1 MAPFFTGF
9 TRGIGGGGFGKRAGG
24 AAVSFSATGGTITP
38 SSGFTIHTFTTPGSF
53 TVSSGTADI
62 EYLVVGGAGGGA
74 FGYGSGAGGGGGVR
88 ESVSYSI
95 VPGTYPVTVGPGGQ
109 GGPSH
114 TNGSDSVFGSI
125 TARGGGKGEQY
136 GFPTPVATAGGSGGG
151 GGGAP
156 NGINSGGAGN
166 TPTTIGEY
174 IQGQRGGDGEI
185 SPLYGGGGGGGVA
198 SVGLPGNGNGS
209 GGSGGRGLVSTIS
222 GSSVTYASGGTGG
235 SYSGGAG
242 APGAANRGIGGGG
255 GGNGNPGGPGGSGVV
270 IIRYAT
276 TQTASSFVSA
286 SGGTTI
292 DIGNYRTHVFTS
304 TGPGSFVVNSLSNN
318 PAYNTAMVIVIGGGG
333 SAGDCGAGGGGA
345 GGVLI
350 DRHFPLAARTYP
362 LSVGS
367 AAPQRSGCG
376 NGSPGSDS
384 TFADP
389 GGPTTYTAYGGGGGG
404 GADGG
409 SGQPGGS
416 GGGGSYNASGGNAT
430 QTSQGTFTGYGSPG
444 GRSSAP
450 QASGGGGGAGD
461 RGQNAPVYPGGL
473 GEVGIYLEE
482 FSSPSFPCGG
492 SGAGAG
498 YYAAGGAG
506 YQNTPSGRQPNG
518 AVGPGSSTRNNS
530 GDGSF
535 QNQSPGAGSGVIM
548 VRYRYQ

>member
-1 MAPFFTGF
+1 MAPLFTGL
-9 TRGIGGGGFGKRAGG
+9 RLSFGRSAEVAGP
-24 AAVSFSATGGTITP
+24 VPFSATGGTITP
-38 SSGFTIHTFTTPGSF
+38 SGSF
-53 TVSSGTADI
+53 TVHTFTAPGTFTVTSGTDLV

-88 ESVSYSI
+88 ESVSYPI

-136 GFPTPVATAGGSGGG
+136 GIPNPVAAAGGSGGG

-156 NGINSGGAGN
+156 NGINIGGAGN
-166 TPTTIGEY
+166 TPITVSEY
-174 IQGQRGGDGEI
+174 IQGQRGGDGEYTGT
-185 SPLYGGGGGGGVA
+185 YGGGGGGGVA
-198 SVGLPGNGNGS
+198 SVGLPGSGNGN
-209 GGSGGRGLVSTIS
+209 GGSGGRGLISTIS
-222 GSSVTYASGGTGG
+222 GSSATYATGGTGG
-235 SYSGGAG
+235 SYGGG
-242 APGAANRGIGGGG
+242 GSNGTANRGIGGGG
-255 GGNGNPGGPGGSGVV
+255 GGGGSPGGSGGSGIVV
-270 IIRYAT
+270 VRYAT
-276 TQTASSFVSA
+276 TQTASSFISA

-292 DIGNYRTHVFTS
+292 DVGNYRTHVFTS
-304 TGPGSFVVNSLSNN
+304 TGPGSFVVNSLSSN
-318 PAYNTAMVIVIGGGG
+318 PAFDTAMVVVISGGG
-333 SAGDCGAGGGGA
+333 SGGDCGAGGGGA

-416 GGGGSYNASGGNAT
+416 GGGGSYNAAGGNAT

-444 GRSSAP
+444 GRSSAHGS
-450 QASGGGGGAGD
+450 SGGGGGAGD
-461 RGQNAPVYPGGL
+461 RGENAPVYPGGR
-473 GEVGIYLEE
+473 GASGIYLEE

-492 SGAGAG
+492 GGAGAG
-498 YYAAGGAG
+498 YYAAGADG
-506 YQNTPSGRQPNG
+506 YTNTPSGRQPNG